1 MQSAFEANMALWRYI
16 LILANS
22 LTIFLR
28 MACFDNANPTLQYKS
43 FEQRYAT
50 ILMSVGTEQPFLVS
64 IQA

>member
-1 MQSAFEANMALWRYI
+1 
-16 LILANS
+16 
-22 LTIFLR
+22 

-64 IQA
+64 IQAWFFYILLCIYLLSSCFLSKYFSS